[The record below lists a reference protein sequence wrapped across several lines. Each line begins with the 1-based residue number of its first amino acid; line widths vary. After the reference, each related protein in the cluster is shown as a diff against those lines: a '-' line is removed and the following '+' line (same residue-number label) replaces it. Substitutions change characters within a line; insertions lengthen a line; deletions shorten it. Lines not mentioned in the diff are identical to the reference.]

1 MMYVGRFLQG
11 LAAGAYGMAV
21 PIYIGEIANQR
32 IRGTNASDSLDH
44 TVATI
49 IVGAM
54 QVLGTIVAS
63 FAVDRIGRRWL
74 LIISSVIMCA
84 AHITLG
90 VYFHLLHDSP
100 AQVENLEWLPV
111 VALSAFVTMF
121 SIGIGPVPWIMI
133 GEIFAAD
140 VKDLASSL
148 AVITSNGL
156 SFMMSKSFN
165 PMREGLGEAEIMNEV
180 VRSKTKSEGKPGTE
194 WRILIVDQLAMRM
207 VSACTKMHEISA
219 EGVTLVEDIH
229 KKREP
234 LPAIEAVYL
243 ITPSEDSI
251 RLLMRDFENPAKP
264 TYKSAHVFFTEAI
277 PDELFDILR
286 KGTVVKYMKSCKELS
301 IAFIPYEAQV
311 YSLDSPVTFQCA
323 YSPALASAR
332 SGNMERIAEQ
342 IATLCATLGEYPSV
356 RYRSEWDGN
365 VELAQMVQQKLD
377 AYKADEPTMG
387 EGPEKARS
395 QLLILDR
402 GFDCVSPLLHELT
415 LQAMAYDLLPIVNDV
430 YKFIPS
436 PNAAEKEVLLDENDD
451 LWVDLRHQHIAVV
464 SQSVTQYLKSFT
476 ESKRLTQSEKQSMK
490 DLSQM
495 IKKMPQYQKQLS
507 KYSTHLHL
515 AEDCM
520 KSYQGYVDKLCR
532 VEQDLAM
539 GTDAEGEKIKDHM
552 RNIVPILLDQNV
564 SNYDK
569 VRIIALYVM
578 IKNGISEENLTK
590 LVSHA
595 QIEQKEREMI
605 HNLTH
610 LGINVIA
617 DGNRKKPYTVPRKE
631 RINEHTYQMSRWTP
645 VIKDIMEDAIDN
657 KLDERHFPF
666 LGGRKMAGFHAPTS
680 SSARYGHWHKDKSQT
695 AVKNV
700 PRMIMFV
707 VGGCSYSEIRC
718 AYEVTAAVKN
728 WEVYIGSS
736 HILTPETF
744 LHDLGS
750 LNKE

>member
-1 MMYVGRFLQG
+1 MALKLLVGQ
-11 LAAGAYGMAV
+11 
-21 PIYIGEIANQR
+21 
-32 IRGTNASDSLDH
+32 
-44 TVATI
+44 
-49 IVGAM
+49 
-54 QVLGTIVAS
+54 
-63 FAVDRIGRRWL
+63 
-74 LIISSVIMCA
+74 
-84 AHITLG
+84 
-90 VYFHLLHDSP
+90 
-100 AQVENLEWLPV
+100 
-111 VALSAFVTMF
+111 
-121 SIGIGPVPWIMI
+121 
-133 GEIFAAD
+133 
-140 VKDLASSL
+140 K
-148 AVITSNGL
+148 
-156 SFMMSKSFN
+156 
-165 PMREGLGEAEIMNEV
+165 IMNEV
-180 VRSKTKSEGKPGTE
+180 VRYNGSPSKTKSNGQPGTE
-194 WRILIVDQLAMRM
+194 WRILIVDKLAMRM

-219 EGVTLVEDIH
+219 EGVTLVEDIN

-264 TYKSAHVFFTEAI
+264 TYKAAHVYFTEVC
-277 PDELFDILR
+277 PEELFNDICKSVVSR
-286 KGTVVKYMKSCKELS
+286 KIKTLKEIN
-301 IAFIPYEAQV
+301 IAFLPYESQV

-332 SGNMERIAEQ
+332 YGNMERIAEQ

-356 RYRSEWDGN
+356 RYRSEWEGN

-464 SQSVTQYLKSFT
+464 SQSVTQYLKTFT
-476 ESKRLTQSEKQSMK
+476 ESKRLTQTEKQSMK

-552 RNIVPILLDQNV
+552 RNIVPILLDQSV

-590 LVSHA
+590 LVTHA
-595 QIEQKEREMI
+595 QIEPKEREMI
-605 HNLTH
+605 TNLNY

-617 DGNRKKPYTVPRKE
+617 DGSRKKSYTVPRKE

-645 VIKDIMEDAIDN
+645 VIKDIMEDCIDN

-666 LGGRKMAGFHAPTS
+666 LGGRKTAGFHAPT

-700 PRMIMFV
+700 PRLICFV
-707 VGGCSYSEIRC
+707 IGGVSYSEIRC
-718 AYEVTAAVKN
+718 AYEVTSAVKN

-744 LHDLGS
+744 LSDLGS